1 MTQRDLQELELAARM
16 IIAVIERNH
25 VSDEDATERR
35 AKFILFPGGEKE
47 KSPAVTTGGEKKKK
61 NTALS
66 FTSQEME
73 EMPNELKKLF
83 ITGAIIAHVRKNRGA
98 YEIRV
103 QINRKRLSAS
113 GKKLDIAKIRFLQKL
128 KEYERLNFV
137 KDSTIFRNIARRA
150 ELNSRASCTTY
161 C

>member
-83 ITGAIIAHVRKNRGA
+83 ITGAIIAHVRKNRG
-98 YEIRV
+98 IRNPRTN
-103 QINRKRLSAS
+103 QQETAFRFREKIGYCKNPFF
-113 GKKLDIAKIRFLQKL
+113 AKT
-128 KEYERLNFV
+128 ERV
-137 KDSTIFRNIARRA
+137 
-150 ELNSRASCTTY
+150 
-161 C
+161 